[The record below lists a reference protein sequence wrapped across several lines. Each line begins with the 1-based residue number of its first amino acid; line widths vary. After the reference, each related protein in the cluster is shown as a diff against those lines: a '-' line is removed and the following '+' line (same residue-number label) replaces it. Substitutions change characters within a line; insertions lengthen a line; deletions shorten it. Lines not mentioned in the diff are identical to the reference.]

1 MICSESASRLRQRLV
16 SDFTLANM
24 NHSKIV
30 ALILMCSSSLYC
42 LFYIKLRDVGDRN
55 FRFNYMN
62 LSFFEDWS
70 SPPLRWV
77 PVQNKSE
84 YVGEMANATL
94 PFLKLDSPETKELLD
109 GNVDCSKPW
118 VTIPTSGQLGSNV
131 MQTFFVYN
139 LRFKHKLQAGMTR
152 PMWDYLRKVFPYTHH
167 RLLPPDCL
175 KQLKGMKK
183 VTHNTIIG
191 ELAKKDGQRRFLAQ
205 PAIHPLDELWY
216 LRKVLIEEFRFAEH
230 ILVEARLVLENLLD
244 KWRQRMSTIEP
255 QRLRQSEPGAVV
267 GVHVRR
273 TDKAQEIK
281 KVFHTTLISPAYFHL
296 AIASARK
303 MFDNVAFVVLT
314 DDMEWTHQNLLT
326 AHPDAVLQDMPS
338 KRDTDLAIMSLC
350 DHVITSVGNF
360 GFLGG
365 WLSGGKIFY
374 PEAIFK
380 GKDRSL
386 PAQAENSKRYNHFIA
401 ISYNQTN

>member
-1 MICSESASRLRQRLV
+1 MICSESAARLRQRLV

-191 ELAKKDGQRRFLAQ
+191 ELAKKDGQRHFLVQ

-255 QRLRQSEPGAVV
+255 QRLSGCIWGQFETAVGPILCEYSFNTRKRPYRKRA
-267 GVHVRR
+267 GV
-273 TDKAQEIK
+273 I
-281 KVFHTTLISPAYFHL
+281 LIRCGIPHPRIY
-296 AIASARK
+296 AS
-303 MFDNVAFVVLT
+303 T
-314 DDMEWTHQNLLT
+314 
-326 AHPDAVLQDMPS
+326 
-338 KRDTDLAIMSLC
+338 
-350 DHVITSVGNF
+350 
-360 GFLGG
+360 
-365 WLSGGKIFY
+365 GGKGPITRCVKPWGTHPSGY
-374 PEAIFK
+374 RNTLKAKSHCKSIEK
-380 GKDRSL
+380 G
-386 PAQAENSKRYNHFIA
+386 
-401 ISYNQTN
+401 